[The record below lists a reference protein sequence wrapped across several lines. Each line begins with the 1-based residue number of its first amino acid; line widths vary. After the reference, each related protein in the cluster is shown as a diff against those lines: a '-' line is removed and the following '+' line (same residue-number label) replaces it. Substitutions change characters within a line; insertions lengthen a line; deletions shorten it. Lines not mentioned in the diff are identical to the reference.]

1 MWIFAISLLQNGR
14 ATTRL
19 QVLIE
24 RMVRPIKTKEA
35 ALAISVK
42 TTGSLSANGVKML
55 VYGQAGAGKTSLIR
69 TLPDPIV
76 LSAEGGLLS
85 IQDADLPYI
94 EIASMDDLKEAF
106 EWMSTPEGMNFK
118 SVALDSISEIAEV
131 VLNHEKKIAK
141 DPRQA
146 YGAMQEQMAD
156 IIRAFRDLP
165 GRHVYMSAKLEKST
179 DEMGRIL
186 YAPSMPGNKTGQ
198 SLPYFFDE
206 VLALRVEKD
215 ADGNTQR
222 AIMCDSD
229 GLWLAKDRS
238 GKLGAWEAPDLGEII
253 AKIGGAA

>member
-1 MWIFAISLLQNGR
+1 
-14 ATTRL
+14 
-19 QVLIE
+19 
-24 RMVRPIKTKEA
+24 
-35 ALAISVK
+35 LAISVK

-55 VYGQAGAGKTSLIR
+55 VYGQAGAGKTSLIP
-69 TLPDPIV
+69 TLPSPIV

-85 IQDADLPYI
+85 IQSANLPYI
-94 EIASMDDLKEAF
+94 EIGSMADLMEAYNWLLSPDG
-106 EWMSTPEGMNFK
+106 EHYQ

-131 VLNHEKKIAK
+131 VLNAEKKTAK

-146 YGAMQEQMAD
+146 YGAMQEQMAE

-165 GRHVYMSAKLEKST
+165 DRHIYMSAKLEKST

-238 GKLGAWEAPDLGEII
+238 GKLSAWESPDLGEII
-253 AKIGGAA
+253 AKIGRAT

>member
-1 MWIFAISLLQNGR
+1 M
-14 ATTRL
+14 
-19 QVLIE
+19 
-24 RMVRPIKTKEA
+24 
-35 ALAISVK
+35 AISVK
-42 TTGSLSANGVKML
+42 STGGLSANGVKML

-85 IQDADLPYI
+85 IQDANLPYI
-94 EIASMDDLKEAF
+94 EINSMDDLKEAYT
-106 EWMSTPEGMNFK
+106 WMSSAEGLRYK

-131 VLNHEKKIAK
+131 VLNSEKKNTK

-165 GRHVYMSAKLEKST
+165 NRHIYMSGKLEKT
-179 DEMGRIL
+179 QDEMGRVL

-215 ADGNTQR
+215 SEGNTQR
-222 AIMCDSD
+222 ALMCDSD

-238 GKLGAWEAPDLGEII
+238 GKLSAWEAPDLGDII

>member
-1 MWIFAISLLQNGR
+1 MAIN
-14 ATTRL
+14 
-19 QVLIE
+19 
-24 RMVRPIKTKEA
+24 
-35 ALAISVK
+35 VK
-42 TTGSLSANGVKML
+42 TTGSLSANGVKIL
-55 VYGQAGAGKTSLIR
+55 CYGQSGAGKTTLVA
-69 TLPDPIV
+69 TLPSPIV

-94 EIASMDDLKEAF
+94 EIASMEDLKEAYQWLTESEEAKGF
-106 EWMSTPEGMNFK
+106 Q

-131 VLNHEKKIAK
+131 VLNHEKKVNK
-141 DPRQA
+141 DPRAA

-165 GRHVYMSAKLEKST
+165 SRHVYMSAKLEKT
-179 DEMGRIL
+179 QDEMGRVL

-222 AIMCDSD
+222 ALMCDSD

-238 GKLGAWEAPDLGEII
+238 GKLLTWEAPDLGAVI
-253 AKIGGAA
+253 AKIGGKA